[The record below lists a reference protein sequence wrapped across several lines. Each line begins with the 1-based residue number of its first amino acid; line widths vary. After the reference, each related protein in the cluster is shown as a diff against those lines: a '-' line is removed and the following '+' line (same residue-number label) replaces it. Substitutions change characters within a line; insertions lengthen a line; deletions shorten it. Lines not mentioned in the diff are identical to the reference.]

1 MALKAKTR
9 VRIPLGL
16 PRIHPMKIKLYII
29 KGLTEGKHYVGITN
43 NLQRRLQEHAGGAT
57 KSGQIIGEFTLIHTE
72 EFTDYETARK
82 REKFLK
88 SGQGRKWIKENIA
101 ETRPAKGG

>member
-1 MALKAKTR
+1 LR
-9 VRIPLGL
+9 FISSN
-16 PRIHPMKIKLYII
+16 
-29 KGLTEGKHYVGITN
+29 GLTTEKHYVGITN
-43 NLQRRLQEHAGGAT
+43 NLQRRLQEHAGGTT
-57 KSGQIIGEFTLIHTE
+57 KGGQIIGEFELIHTE
-72 EFTDYETARK
+72 EFEDYSSARK